1 MKSNRNFYPYK
12 QYSLQEKLAYYEGL
26 CGTILL
32 AMYEKKLFSF
42 NTLLTRTCH
51 IQSLVKWQ
59 DLTLVKSMYD
69 SIKAEVESRHI
80 DIKQALEHYRNQR

>member
-1 MKSNRNFYPYK
+1 MKSNRKFYSYK

-26 CGTILL
+26 CDTILL
-32 AMYEKKLFSF
+32 TMYEKNLFSF

-51 IQSLVKWQ
+51 IQRIAKWQ
-59 DLTLVKSMYD
+59 DLNLLKSMYN
-69 SIKAEVESRHI
+69 SIKAEAESRHI